1 MAHLTKLTISN
12 AARQVSTSPS
22 ESRRAKLLE
31 KLAEQLK
38 MATAFVSD
46 QPYSATRKV
55 WAVDENGTKQR
66 VERPK
71 RLQYWF
77 WSDTAGK
84 FLFELRYGARKLEL
98 AKGKHAIEIGGKHQL
113 ISVIETVIEAVKG
126 GELDAALNSVS
137 ASEAAKAKQKS

>member
-22 ESRRAKLLE
+22 ESRRAKLLD
-31 KLAEQLK
+31 KLNEQLA
-38 MATAFVSD
+38 MAMAFVAN
-46 QPYSATRKV
+46 QPYSTTRKV
-55 WAVDENGTKQR
+55 WAVDEHGTKQR

-98 AKGKHAIEIGGKHQL
+98 AKGKHTIDVGGKDQL
-113 ISVIETVIEAVKG
+113 VAVIQTVIEAVKS
-126 GELDAALNSVS
+126 GELDAALNSAA
-137 ASEAAKAKQKS
+137 ASKAVKAKPKL